1 MKTPQFLVFLFV
13 VLSVYSLVNIY
24 IFTRAMQ
31 AIPCASSWRPWF
43 IALFWFVVSAFV
55 LARILERYY
64 PCDFTEFVTWI
75 GSFWLGFMLYF
86 FLAVIVIDLARLI
99 NHFFHLFPSVFYTD
113 YQKTKLIT
121 LVIVTGLVTITVIA
135 GFINARNP
143 RIKVL
148 NLDISKSLPGRH
160 SLKIVMASDIHL
172 GTLIAKR
179 RAEYLVSKINS
190 LKPDIILLAG
200 DVVDEDIH
208 PVIRRNIG
216 ETLSELKAPFGTF
229 AITGNHEYIG
239 GVKEAVKYL
248 KEHGITMLQ
257 DTVELIENKFYL
269 VGRED
274 RDKPRFTGQPR
285 KSLEALMQGVDLS
298 KPVILLDHQPFNL
311 TRAAKVGADLQLSG
325 HTHHGQL
332 WPFNWI
338 TDAIY
343 ELSWGYKKIGQT
355 HFYVS
360 SGFGT
365 WGPPL
370 RLGNIPEI
378 VEINLRFR

>member
-1 MKTPQFLVFLFV
+1 MQFLVFILV

-24 IFTRAMQ
+24 IFNRAMQ
-31 AIPCASSWRPWF
+31 AIPHDSSWRIWF
-43 IALFWFVVSAFV
+43 IVAFWFVVSAFII
-55 LARILERYY
+55 ARILERYY
-64 PCDFTEFVTWI
+64 PCDFTEIVTWI
-75 GSFWLGFMLYF
+75 GSLWLGFMLYF
-86 FLAVIVIDLARLI
+86 FLALIVIDFVRLI
-99 NHFFHLFPSVFYTD
+99 NHFFHLYPSVFFVD
-113 YQKTKLIT
+113 YQKKKFISLC
-121 LVIVTGLVTITVIA
+121 IVTGIVTITVLA

-143 RIKVL
+143 RVKVMDL
-148 NLDISKSLPGRH
+148 SISKSVNGSH
-160 SLKIVMASDIHL
+160 SLKIVMVSDIHL

-179 RAEYLVSKINS
+179 RAVYLVNKVNS

-200 DVVDEDIH
+200 DVVDEDIK

-216 ETLSELKAPFGTF
+216 ETLRELKAPLGTY

-248 KEHGITMLQ
+248 KEHGIIMLQ
-257 DTVELIENKFYL
+257 DTFVLVDNKYWL

-285 KSLEALMQGVDLS
+285 KPLEELMKGLDLS
-298 KPVILLDHQPFNL
+298 RPVILLDHQPFNL
-311 TRAAKVGADLQLSG
+311 DRAAQLGADLQLSG

-332 WPFNWI
+332 WPFNYI
-338 TDAIY
+338 TKAIY
-343 ELSWGYKKIGQT
+343 ELSWGYKKIGDT

-360 SGFGT
+360 SGFGS
-365 WGPPL
+365 WGPPI

-378 VEINLRFR
+378 VQINLHFR